1 MEEYISQLINDT
13 PSFQHFCY
21 ELSKYVGLQSLTIFV
36 IGGLN
41 FTLANLFGVM
51 IHYAIQNALIIVTLD
66 QDREFTSLYHY
77 NLLSIILWRA
87 LEIDCAGSFIILSKI
102 SII

>member
-1 MEEYISQLINDT
+1 MQEYISQLMKD
-13 PSFQHFCY
+13 PSSFQHFCY

-66 QDREFTSLYHY
+66 REFTSLYHY

-87 LEIDCAGSFIILSKI
+87 LEIDCADSFIILAKI
-102 SII
+102 SMI